1 VVVRFAFREITPPFI
16 EMLPATV
23 TGPVAVTFPAVELR
37 VKDCVALVEITAF
50 ETVIAPEVCK
60 VALAELIWLCKEV
73 GVTREVPSVAVY
85 QVPPIQAPVAST
97 TPAVSTVID
106 CGNPR
111 VRPEVLVLSKESW

>member
-1 VVVRFAFREITPPFI
+1 MVRFAFREITPPFI

-60 VALAELIWLCKEV
+60 VALAELIWFCKEV

-106 CGNPR
+106 CGKPR
-111 VRPEVLVLSKESW
+111 VRAEVFELSVESW